1 MLFLSYVAGGLEP
14 WGLFIDELAVA
25 GGVDELPA
33 TALFAAFVF
42 GDCELFNCSF
52 FTTGSRNIKY

>member
-1 MLFLSYVAGGLEP
+1 MFLSYVGGGLAP
-14 WGLFIDELAVA
+14 GLFVEELAVA

-33 TALFAAFVF
+33 AVLGGPFEF

-52 FTTGSRNIKY
+52 FTTGSKNKW

>member
-1 MLFLSYVAGGLEP
+1 MAGGLDP

-33 TALFAAFVF
+33 VALFTPFVF
-42 GDCELFNCSF
+42 GDCELFSCSF
-52 FTTGSRNIKY
+52 FTTGSKNIKY